1 MKRSELFP
9 KPRREAPADE
19 TARNAQLLI
28 RAGFI
33 HKEMAGVYSYL
44 PLGRMVLEAVIQ
56 IIREEMDAVGGQ
68 ELTLSSLQPQEL
80 WEKSGRWHDEEVDIW
95 FKTRLH
101 GKEGWHR
108 GPELGLANT
117 HEETLTAL
125 MKGFISSYKDLPI
138 YAYQFQTKFRNEPR
152 AKSGLLR
159 CREFIM
165 KDLYSFCRDQ
175 TEHDA
180 FYKKAEEAYRRVFER
195 VGLGDSTYLTFASG
209 GSFAKFSHEFQTVTD
224 VGEDTIFVHEAK
236 KLAINQEVMN
246 DETLAMLGIK
256 KQELVE
262 KKAVEVGNIFTLGTR
277 FSEAL
282 GLNFADQTGQP
293 RPVFMGSYGI
303 GPGRLIGTIVEH
315 FADDKGLIWP
325 EAVAPFR
332 VYLVRLGD
340 STQVRAEADKIY
352 QRLIDSGTAVLYD
365 DRDGVSAG
373 EKFADADLMGIP
385 HRLVISQQTIKTGAY
400 ELKGREAS
408 ETGMVS
414 FEELHKTLGNT

>member
-1 MKRSELFP
+1 MRRSELFT
-9 KPRREAPADE
+9 KTRREAPADE
-19 TARNAQLLI
+19 TTRNAQLLI

-44 PLGRMVLEAVIQ
+44 PLGRRVLEAVIQ

-282 GLNFADQTGQP
+282 GLNFVDQTGQP

-303 GPGRLIGTIVEH
+303 GPGRLIGTMVEH
-315 FADDKGLIWP
+315 FADDKGLVWP

-332 VYLVRLGD
+332 VYLACLGD

-352 QRLIDSGTAVLYD
+352 QQLVDDEITVLYD

-373 EKFADADLMGIP
+373 EMFADADLMGMP
-385 HRLVISQQTIKTGAY
+385 HRLVISQQTIEAGAY
-400 ELKGREAS
+400 ELKGRSAS

>member
-1 MKRSELFP
+1 MRRSELFT
-9 KPRREAPADE
+9 KTRREAPADE
-19 TARNAQLLI
+19 TTRNAQLLI

-303 GPGRLIGTIVEH
+303 CPGRLIGTIVEH
-315 FADDKGLIWP
+315 FADDKGLVWP

-332 VYLVRLGD
+332 VYLACLGD

-352 QRLIDSGTAVLYD
+352 QQLVDDEITVLYD

-373 EKFADADLMGIP
+373 EMFADADLMGMP
-385 HRLVISQQTIKTGAY
+385 HRLVISQQTIEAGAY
-400 ELKGREAS
+400 ELKGRSAS

>member
-1 MKRSELFP
+1 MRRSNLFP

-19 TARNAQLLI
+19 TTRNAQLLI

-44 PLGRMVLEAVIQ
+44 PLGRRVLEAVIQ

-282 GLNFADQTGQP
+282 GLNFVDQTGQP

-303 GPGRLIGTIVEH
+303 GPGRLIGTMVEH
-315 FADDKGLIWP
+315 FADDKGLVWP

-332 VYLVRLGD
+332 VYLACLGD

-352 QRLIDSGTAVLYD
+352 QQLVDDEITVLYD

-373 EKFADADLMGIP
+373 EMFADADLMGMP
-385 HRLVISQQTIKTGAY
+385 HRLVISQQTIEAGAY
-400 ELKGREAS
+400 ELKGRSAS